1 MTLEDFKQ
9 VLVTC
14 ASVCQILQFMS
25 GILVCE
31 KFMKKGTSNDISP
44 FPFVCGVTSCI
55 LWATYANLINDTA
68 LIFVNIFGALLMFSY
83 IVAYYL
89 FAPRKGPLL
98 KQLLIVSSV
107 ITITQV
113 YVHSIDELE
122 KATSHLGIICC
133 SVTLTFFAAPLA
145 NLAHVIRV
153 QSSESL
159 PFPLILMSLVVTA
172 QWSLYGYI
180 LKDKFITYPNVLGFL
195 LSCFQLSLFAVY
207 PFR

>member
-1 MTLEDFKQ
+1 MALEDFKE

-14 ASVCQILQFMS
+14 ASVCQIFQFMS

-31 KFMKKGTSNDISP
+31 KFIKKGTSNDISP

-55 LWATYANLINDTA
+55 LWATYANIINETA
-68 LIFVNIFGALLMFSY
+68 LIIVNVFGALLMFSY
-83 IVAYYL
+83 IVAYYM
-89 FAPRKGPLL
+89 FATRKGSLL
-98 KQLLIVSSV
+98 KQILMVTIL
-107 ITITQV
+107 ITIAQV
-113 YVHSIDELE
+113 YIHSIDEFE
-122 KATSHLGIICC
+122 KAKSHLGIICC

-172 QWSLYGYI
+172 QWTLYGYI
-180 LKDKFITYPNVLGFL
+180 LKDKFITYPNLLGFL
-195 LSCFQLSLFAVY
+195 LSCFQLSLFAIF